1 MNTQAIPIGAV
12 LLIAWSAAVGEQPPA
27 GPAKAETKPAVVT
40 MAVLDYEISL
50 PGEKDLG
57 SQVADILTVR
67 LSIDDSI
74 RMVERAK
81 LGKIIEEQKLK
92 LVGVVDQD
100 SAVKVGKLLGARIL
114 IMGKGFLMDKKLVI
128 VTKIV
133 GVETGQVVGGIRQVE
148 LSGQLS
154 TAIMLLSE
162 DIANLVK
169 KNAGKLLP
177 KGQRLADPIAA
188 IRKMLGKR
196 PRPSV
201 AVIIPERHRTR
212 RRPTTQP
219 VDPAVE
225 TEIKQVLIA
234 CGFPVVET
242 GRNDLADWA
251 RAMSKGKK
259 DIPFPA
265 TLDKADVIVVG
276 EAFSEFAL
284 RTGDLVTCIGR
295 AEINAI
301 DRHSG
306 RIIHADR
313 TTQRAVDLAEA
324 IAGKTALQKAGRR
337 LALALCR
344 SLADH
349 KSLSAGSPS
358 KAGEKAKK

>member
-1 MNTQAIPIGAV
+1 MTAFGA
-12 LLIAWSAAVGEQPPA
+12 AAAKEPATRPARSNPP
-27 GPAKAETKPAVVT
+27 PTRVT

-128 VTKIV
+128 VTKVV

-148 LSGQLS
+148 LSAQLS
-154 TAIMLLSE
+154 PAIMLLSE

-188 IRKMLGKR
+188 IRRKLGKR

-201 AVIIPERHRTR
+201 AVIITEAHRAH
-212 RRPTTQP
+212 RPSAP
-219 VDPAVE
+219 PPLDPAVE
-225 TEIKQVLIA
+225 TEIKRVLNA
-234 CGFPVVET
+234 CGFPLVDT

-251 RAMSKGKK
+251 RQMHKGKK
-259 DIPFPA
+259 GAPWPTA
-265 TLDKADVIVVG
+265 LDKADVIVVG

-295 AEINAI
+295 AEINVI
-301 DRHSG
+301 DRRSG

-324 IAGKTALQKAGRR
+324 IAGKTALQKAGRK
-337 LALALCR
+337 LALDLCR
-344 SLADH
+344 SLAGN
-349 KSLSAGSPS
+349 KSPS
-358 KAGEKAKK
+358 PKPRPGTTDERVKK